1 MIAVAKK
8 RLPKAE
14 LCVGDAEKLP
24 WDDNTF
30 DVVSC
35 TDSFHHYPNPL
46 NVLRG
51 TRRVLKPEG
60 RLIIADPYY
69 TFLKRFLINAF
80 AQFGDSGDFRV
91 YSKETITELL
101 KQAGFCKI
109 RFSVLEDKA
118 FIVTAQPGL
127 L

>member
-1 MIAVAKK
+1 MIAVASE

-30 DVVSC
+30 DVVNC
-35 TDSFHHYPNPL
+35 TDSFHHYPDPL

-51 TRRVLKPEG
+51 IRRVLKPDG
-60 RLIIADPYY
+60 RLIIADPFYPA
-69 TFLKRFLINAF
+69 LQRFLINAF
-80 AQFGDSGDFRV
+80 AQFGDGGDFRV

-101 KQAGFCKI
+101 KQAGFYKI
-109 RFSVLEDKA
+109 HFSALDCKA
-118 FIVTAQPGL
+118 FIVTAQPAQL
-127 L
+127 